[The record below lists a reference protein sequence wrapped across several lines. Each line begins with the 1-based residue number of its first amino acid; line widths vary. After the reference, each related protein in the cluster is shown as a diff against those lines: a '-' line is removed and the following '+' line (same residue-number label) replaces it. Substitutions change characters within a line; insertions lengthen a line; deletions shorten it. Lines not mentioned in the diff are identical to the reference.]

1 MTTTRSLFSNLLAP
15 GLRKIYYDELKE
27 RPLEYEAI
35 FNIETS
41 KRKYEDDY
49 QMAGLGTMPQKAEG
63 NAITY
68 DDPLSGNTRRYT
80 HLSWGLG
87 FRITHEAYDD
97 DLYGML
103 GKKMSSQL
111 AKSARNA
118 QEVHAFSILNGA
130 FAASATASTTAAA
143 NVFDTYSLCNVA
155 HTRLGGGT
163 QANRSST
170 DADLSV
176 SSLQAAIDLFEGWTD
191 ERGISLVCRPR
202 RLIIPY
208 QTKWIAREILNSTA
222 KPYTANNEINPLMDE
237 DLSFMVS
244 HYLTDSDSW
253 FLIADKGVHSLNFFW
268 REKPRFDN
276 SDDFDTGDAK
286 YKGYQRFIAG
296 VSDWKGVFGSQG
308 A

>member
-15 GLRKIYYDELKE
+15 GLRKIYFDEMKE
-27 RPLEYEAI
+27 RPSEYEGI
-35 FNIETS
+35 FNIESS

-49 QMAGLGTMPQKAEG
+49 QMAGLGSMPQKSEG
-63 NAITY
+63 VSIIY
-68 DDPLSGNTRRYT
+68 DDPLSGNTKRYT

-87 FRITHEAYDD
+87 FRITHEAYED

-111 AKSARNA
+111 AKAARNA
-118 QEVHAFSILNGA
+118 QEVHAWAILNNA
-130 FAASATASTTAAA
+130 FAASATASTLAAS
-143 NVFDTYSLCNVA
+143 NTFDGYSLCNVA
-155 HTRLGGGT
+155 HVRLGGGT

-191 ERGISLVCRPR
+191 ERGMPLVCVPK

-208 QTKWIAREILNSTA
+208 QTKWIAREILNSSA
-222 KPYTANNEINPLMDE
+222 KPYTANNEINPLQDE
-237 DLSFMVS
+237 DLSFIVS
-244 HYLTDSDSW
+244 HYLTDTDSW
-253 FLIADKGVHSLNFFW
+253 FLIADKGVHGLNFFW
-268 REKPRFDN
+268 REKARFDN
-276 SDDFDTGDAK
+276 SDDFDSGDAK
-286 YKGYQRFIAG
+286 YKGYQRFVAG

>member
-1 MTTTRSLFSNLLAP
+1 MTTTRSAFASLLAP
-15 GLRKIYYDELKE
+15 GLRKIYFDELKE

-35 FNIETS
+35 FNIESS

-49 QMAGLGTMPQKAEG
+49 QMAGLGSMPEKAEG
-63 NAITY
+63 QSIIY
-68 DDPLSGNTRRYT
+68 DDPISGNTKRYT

-87 FRITHEAYDD
+87 FRITHEAYED

-118 QEVHAFSILNGA
+118 QEVHAHAILNNA
-130 FAASATASTTAAA
+130 FAASATASTLAAA
-143 NVFDTYSLCNVA
+143 NTFDGYSLCNVA
-155 HTRLGGGT
+155 HVRLGGGT

-191 ERGISLVCRPR
+191 ERGISLVCQPK

-208 QTKWIAREILNSTA
+208 QTKWIAREILNSSA

-253 FLIADKGVHSLNFFW
+253 FLIADKGVHGLNFFW
-268 REKPRFDN
+268 REKPTFKE

-286 YKGYQRFIAG
+286 FKGYQRFVSG